1 MYNSKDYFKYICNIE
16 DIKLKDYLKDQ
27 GISARYYRE
36 ITRQSIIL
44 VNKEI
49 TKTNKILK
57 KGDEILIKIPEEE
70 LNAIAEKR
78 EIEVLY
84 EDEDLLVV
92 NKEPFMPTHTVR
104 SKITGTLLNYLCN
117 YFLENNIKRKVRVVN
132 RLDKNTSGIVIVA
145 KNSHAHSQ
153 ISKQFQEG
161 TVIKKYIAITKNNF
175 NDKKVGIIELPIKRT
190 EEGIKRT
197 VSKDGKYAKTSYEV
211 VKENENYA
219 LVKLRLY
226 TGRTHQ
232 IRVHLSYMNCPIIG
246 DELYYKE
253 SNEIKRQAL
262 HSYYIEF
269 NQPRNG
275 ERLRIEAPL
284 HEDMKSLILK

>member
-284 HEDMKSLILK
+284 HEDMKSLVLK